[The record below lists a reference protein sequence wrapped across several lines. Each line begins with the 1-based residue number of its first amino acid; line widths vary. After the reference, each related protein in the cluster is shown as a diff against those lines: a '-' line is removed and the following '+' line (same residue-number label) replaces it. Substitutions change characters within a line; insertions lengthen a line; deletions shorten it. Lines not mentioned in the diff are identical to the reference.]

1 MKVAPKTILLS
12 TVFSIFLSIVEDN
25 GVEECESLFE
35 NRIVILIEC
44 YQNDLEVTCIS
55 SLIKYFDNNCQ
66 NTFWS
71 MLISLVSR
79 SILKNR
85 SYVSK
90 FERYWKLQRSYISGS
105 LDHVEYD

>member
-1 MKVAPKTILLS
+1 MGRLAIECLGQVNESSSENHFVIHC
-12 TVFSIFLSIVEDN
+12 FFHISIKEEDN
-25 GVEECESLFE
+25 GAEECESLFE
-35 NRIVILIEC
+35 NHIGILIEC

-55 SLIKYFDNNCQ
+55 SLIKYFDSNCQ

-90 FERYWKLQRSYISGS
+90 FERYWKL
-105 LDHVEYD
+105 